1 MAAGADEF
9 LLGTAKAEITP
20 PTGFRMAG
28 GFSEVTGTGVNDPLY
43 AKAMVWK
50 QGNTQ
55 AVIVACDV
63 CSVPRMYT
71 DPIRRRISGDTGTPV
86 SNIAVLATH
95 THGGP
100 EYYGVLRDALHRLA
114 AEKEGTDPRET
125 IDFPALFMDQCVAA
139 AGEAY
144 RRLRPVRIETGS
156 AALPGIA
163 QNRRYHMKDGSVRFN
178 PGKMNPDIV
187 KPAGPVDEEV
197 PILFFRDAVGNQP
210 AASLAVFAMH
220 VASFYNGKFGA
231 DYPGVLQA
239 RLREQWGPDFFSL
252 FAQGTAGD
260 VNHFNVTVP
269 SSDPSPEAIGQAL
282 AGVILESLPDLK
294 PAARPSLAAR
304 SVRVPVPL
312 QEFTE
317 EDVARAEDI
326 IHYRITDT
334 PDFYV
339 SVHAWKIL
347 NTRNLAARDG
357 ANLQMEVQGF
367 RLDQDTALV
376 TLPHEIFVELGMAIK
391 KQSPF
396 ARTLVISMANDLDF
410 YVPTRKAFAE
420 GSYEVETSSVK
431 PGGGEL
437 LVAGAVKMLKELK
450 TAPGGE

>member
-1 MAAGADEF
+1 
-9 LLGTAKAEITP
+9 
-20 PTGFRMAG
+20 
-28 GFSEVTGTGVNDPLY
+28 
-43 AKAMVWK
+43 
-50 QGNTQ
+50 
-55 AVIVACDV
+55 
-63 CSVPRMYT
+63 
-71 DPIRRRISGDTGTPV
+71 
-86 SNIAVLATH
+86 
-95 THGGP
+95 
-100 EYYGVLRDALHRLA
+100 
-114 AEKEGTDPRET
+114 
-125 IDFPALFMDQCVAA
+125 
-139 AGEAY
+139 
-144 RRLRPVRIETGS
+144 
-156 AALPGIA
+156 
-163 QNRRYHMKDGSVRFN
+163 
-178 PGKMNPDIV
+178 
-187 KPAGPVDEEV
+187 
-197 PILFFRDAVGNQP
+197 
-210 AASLAVFAMH
+210 
-220 VASFYNGKFGA
+220 
-231 DYPGVLQA
+231 
-239 RLREQWGPDFFSL
+239 
-252 FAQGTAGD
+252 
-260 VNHFNVTVP
+260 
-269 SSDPSPEAIGQAL
+269 
-282 AGVILESLPDLK
+282 LESLPDLK

-437 LVAGAVKMLKELK
+437 LVAGAGKMLKELK
-450 TAPGGE
+450 AAPGGE